1 MIIDVLKNYLNNKNQ
16 KKKIVF
22 ILLGMKY
29 IWVIKYNNNKRL
41 DIVFKCW
48 MFIYYFNI
56 VIDKDII

>member
-1 MIIDVLKNYLNNKNQ
+1 MIIDVLKNYFNNKNQ

>member
-1 MIIDVLKNYLNNKNQ
+1 
-16 KKKIVF
+16 
-22 ILLGMKY
+22 MKY